1 MPHYGLLGKS
11 LQHSFSKSYFENKW
25 KQEGL
30 IENKYNLYELN
41 TSSDLKS
48 FLARNVQLTGL
59 NVTVP
64 YKSAV
69 IPFLDQLTPDAQ
81 TIGAVNCIKHHE
93 GCWIGHNTDSSAFL
107 SSLGHFLPQGFAAK
121 ALVCGTGGA
130 SKAVQHALKCLK
142 IDFQL
147 VSSTGNGIYYAEL
160 EQKWDPGWKLII
172 NTTPLGMYP
181 DMDSKPEIPYQKLDS
196 SFLLYDLVYNPEKS
210 LFLRLGAN
218 QGARVKNGLEM
229 LHLQADLS
237 WQFWNQ

>member
-1 MPHYGLLGKS
+1 MPQFGLLGKS
-11 LQHSFSKSYFENKW
+11 LQHSFSKSYFEEKW
-25 KQEGL
+25 LQEGL
-30 IENKYNLYELN
+30 SNHEYRLFEWDPGK
-41 TSSDLKS
+41 DLKAFFES
-48 FLARNVQLTGL
+48 NSQLQGL

-64 YKSAV
+64 YKSMV
-69 IPFLDQLTPDAQ
+69 IPYLDELSPEAQL
-81 TIGAVNCIKHHE
+81 IGAVNCIKHSQAR
-93 GCWIGHNTDSSAFL
+93 WIGHNTDSLAFMN
-107 SSLGHFLPQGFAAK
+107 SLASWLPPGFNAL

-130 SKAVQHALKCLK
+130 SKAVQQALNCLE
-142 IDFQL
+142 IGFSC
-147 VSSTGNGIYYAEL
+147 VSSSGKGISYGHLQEL
-160 EQKWDPGWKLII
+160 WDPDWKLII

-181 DMDSKPEIPYQKLDS
+181 DLDSKPEIPYQKLDS

>member
-25 KQEGL
+25 KQQGL

-41 TSSDLKS
+41 TSSDLQS
-48 FLARNVQLTGL
+48 FLERNKQLDGL

-69 IPFLDQLTPDAQ
+69 IPFLDQLTPEAQ
-81 TIGAVNCIKHHE
+81 TIGAVNCIKNHE
-93 GCWIGHNTDSSAFL
+93 GGWIGHNTDSLAFMN
-107 SSLGHFLPQGFAAK
+107 SLASWLPPGFNAL

-130 SKAVQHALKCLK
+130 SKAVQQALNCLK
-142 IDFQL
+142 IGFSC
-147 VSSTGNGIYYAEL
+147 VSSSGKGISYGHLQEL
-160 EQKWDPGWKLII
+160 WDPDWKLII

-181 DMDSKPEIPYQKLDS
+181 DLDSKPEIPYQKLDS